1 MRDGSETKE
10 RIERAAL
17 TLFVK
22 RGIAET
28 SIRQIAKAAKI
39 SLGAMYNHYK
49 SKDELAEVLFAELF
63 HRIGAELERLA
74 EGDDPFPARLAAL
87 VRHVFASVE
96 RDPAAVAYLIRTR
109 QEYTRRVRP
118 GEGNPYLAFRRLIA
132 GAIDRGELPKQ
143 DATVATAMTIGAINQ
158 VIEMHA
164 HGQVR
169 GRLAEIGEAV
179 ARASL
184 RQLGG

>member
-10 RIERAAL
+10 RIENAAL

-28 SIRQIAKAAKI
+28 SIRQIAKTAKV

-74 EGDDPFPARLAAL
+74 DGKGPFPARLKAL
-87 VRHVFASVE
+87 VAHVFDSVA
-96 RDPAAVAYLIRTR
+96 RDEAAVTYLIRTR
-109 QEYTRRVRP
+109 QDYMRRVRP
-118 GEGNPYLAFRRLIA
+118 GGGNPFLAFRNLIA
-132 GAIDRGELPKQ
+132 RAVEGNEIPKQ
-143 DATVATAMTIGAINQ
+143 DATVAAAMLVGAINQ
-158 VIEMHA
+158 VIELHA
-164 HGQVR
+164 A
-169 GRLAEIGEAV
+169 GRAKATPASLAETVSRGA
-179 ARASL
+179 L
-184 RQLGG
+184 RLVGA